1 MATGGGPRDLNVK
14 LTLDTSHFTQNQQLL
29 KSQLSA
35 LKSDFKSVAADSDFV
50 GQSDALKQNLLDQMT
65 AVEAQIANYQ
75 LKLTALEGQLE
86 GKEKGSAGESYILR
100 QMNLV
105 KGSISDSQT
114 VLTNLEEQMKTFN
127 AGNFAAAMQEL
138 NSVVNGL
145 DMAYNTLLGG
155 WAKDSADAA
164 YEIATSREKATK
176 EMYKIAGDD
185 AGLEWLQQTEAQVRQ
200 AILEIPVTYEHFMA
214 VMANAMQA
222 GGQSYQNAYRFAEIF
237 TKLESAAP
245 TLAGDEGIAGFS
257 RYLTLMDVQAT
268 EYEKIASVVV
278 DLGNNFAVTEDQLV
292 NTANRAASGLK
303 AAGINAV
310 DGLAVVGAALASGM
324 NEAASATSLEK
335 LSGNMAKGADVARS
349 SYGELLEML
358 KEYDATLTS
367 AEAFKV
373 AADIDST
380 VRKGFLSMHNLA
392 GDDLDRMIKNAR
404 TAERFAETM
413 GMTVQEYGEWYTSD
427 PAKALVEFFG
437 RLGQMNE
444 EGSESILS
452 YLDYLGITEVRA
464 SRLAKNFA
472 LSNNQVARALGI
484 SRDAA
489 AEGVAL
495 QREYTAMG
503 DAEVSNQVRRKN
515 AQENALADLGDAV
528 TAIRT
533 PFQDFFADVQQGFT
547 NLPEW
552 AKNAAGGLLEVFGG
566 IGTVLSGVG
575 DVAGGLY
582 YSGELIKNVKS
593 ADWSKIGG
601 GLKTAAGAVGKFAL
615 PVAAAAGI
623 AALISTL
630 DTMANDASVISERLA
645 AVEINVDEDS
655 KNATLAAIAEV
666 KRAAAELSGDELSE
680 AYAGTSAVV
689 KQGYGTFN
697 MFGQALGYEQ
707 EKAEREA
714 EAIYADYG
722 QRLQQLQ
729 QQLLASTTSG
739 EKDAIQAQ
747 IRSTETAMEAAIAA
761 NYDSYTRELNA
772 LVNGA
777 IAQQEG
783 ASERLAAVSRKYD
796 AMQLL
801 YQYSELGE
809 GTKERREFWRTYG
822 SEIAATAE
830 EYGVTLFDRL
840 GNVDIV
846 GATQAMYN
854 SAADDVA
861 AIVGQEGGLM
871 GIMSAV
877 LSSGSLENADLTAL
891 QGSMEALF
899 QALDFYQIAQQGAKN
914 WRDIGAY
921 SMTGLASGT
930 KDAKGQPIS
939 EIEAIGNEML
949 AAIRKVLDIHSPSRA
964 FAEIGQ
970 NAVQGLADGILAQE
984 SAAVAAIRQI
994 GAAMQA
1000 EAAAQAGRISA
1011 LLQLG
1016 GYGVSAGLQGGYNT
1030 PAGGSSQITN
1040 HFNISAGSLAE
1051 QQSVISLADR
1061 IQRIQYRT
1069 NAGVGK
1075 FK

>member
-29 KSQLSA
+29 KSELSA

-65 AVEAQIANYQ
+65 AVEKQIANYQ
-75 LKLTALEGQLE
+75 QKLTALEGQLE
-86 GKEKGSAGESYILR
+86 GKEAGSKGESYILR

-114 VLTNLEEQMKTFN
+114 VLSNLEEQMKTFN

-138 NSVVNGL
+138 SSVVNGL

-155 WAKDSADAA
+155 WAGDAADSAYEVATDRERAA
-164 YEIATSREKATK
+164 AEMLKVAEGATVEWFERTK
-176 EMYKIAGDD
+176 DRAEN
-185 AGLEWLQQTEAQVRQ
+185 
-200 AILEIPVTYEHFMA
+200 AILDIPVTFAHYMNLMEDS
-214 VMANAMQA
+214 MQA
-222 GGQSYQNAYRFAEIF
+222 GGIPYQEAADFAEVF
-237 TKLESAAP
+237 SKLEVAAP
-245 TLAGDEGIAGFS
+245 KLVGSEGVAQFS
-257 RYLTLMDVQAT
+257 KFLNLMQVVPG
-268 EYEKIASVVV
+268 EYENAASALTA
-278 DLGNNFAVTEDQLV
+278 LGNNFAAFEDQILEV
-292 NTANRAASGLK
+292 AQRSGS
-303 AAGINAV
+303 AMSSVGFEIADA
-310 DGLAVVGAALASGM
+310 LAVSAAALALGM
-324 NEAASATSLEK
+324 EPAAAASSVEK
-335 LSGNMAKGADVARS
+335 LLTKLSTGAQMASGSYQELIEKIEEYSKGTINSVYDMQAAIDANGKERS
-349 SYGELLEML
+349 
-358 KEYDATLTS
+358 
-367 AEAFKV
+367 AFR
-373 AADIDST
+373 S
-380 VRKGFLSMHNLA
+380 F
-392 GDDLDRMIKNAR
+392 
-404 TAERFAETM
+404 M
-413 GMTVQEYGEWYTSD
+413 GMTASDLSNWMQAAIYAEKYAEIMGGTVEEFGRKWAGD
-427 PAKALVEFFG
+427 PAKTMVDFFATISQLDDTQETGLSHAL
-437 RLGQMNE
+437 RM
-444 EGSESILS
+444 
-452 YLDYLGITEVRA
+452 LGITEIRE
-464 SRLAKNFA
+464 SRLAKNITLNADTVMEA
-472 LSNNQVARALGI
+472 LEI
-484 SRDAA
+484 SRAA
-489 AEGVAL
+489 FEENTAL
-495 QREYTAMG
+495 EQEYQRLRNTE
-503 DAEVSNQVRRKN
+503 SSHRILRRN

-593 ADWSKIGG
+593 ADWGKIGG
-601 GLKTAAGAVGKFAL
+601 GLKTVAGAVGKIAL

-666 KRAAAELSGDELSE
+666 KRAAAELSGAELSE

-801 YQYSELGE
+801 YQYNGLGM
-809 GTKERREFWRTYG
+809 GTKESREFWRTYG
-822 SEIAATAE
+822 SEITATAE

-846 GATQAMYN
+846 GATQALYK

-891 QGSMEALF
+891 QGGMEALF

-939 EIEAIGNEML
+939 EIEAIGSEML
-949 AAIRKVLDIHSPSRA
+949 DAIRTVLELHSPSRA

-970 NAVQGLADGILAQE
+970 NAVQGLAAGILAQE
-984 SAAVAAIRQI
+984 SAAVAAIRKI

-1016 GYGVSAGLQGGYNT
+1016 GYGVSAGLQGGYNA